1 VIFLIK
7 VKIEDLEKASP
18 IFAKAMFKDPLHIW
32 FFPNEDSRYVKL
44 TRLYRFKL
52 KMDFNN
58 LYATSNSLEGLVI
71 WKGSKKNKFQF
82 SFFDLLRG
90 VILILSIGINP
101 VIKMVKYQKWITR
114 LHKLYLKKSYCC
126 LDILV
131 IDPSF
136 QGQGF
141 SSILIK
147 PKLLDL
153 SLNNEIAFLETQN
166 KNNVNIYEH
175 FGFKLIY
182 QEKLPKTEIL
192 SYGMVKS

>member
-1 VIFLIK
+1 MIYLVK
-7 VKIEDLEKASP
+7 VNINDLEKASL
-18 IFAKAMFKDPLHIW
+18 IFANAMFKDPLHAY
-32 FFPNEDSRYVKL
+32 FFPNEDSRYIKL
-44 TRLYRFKL
+44 TRLYKFKL
-52 KMDFNN
+52 KLDFNS
-58 LYATSNSLEGLVI
+58 LYTTSNSLEGFVL

-82 SFFDLLRG
+82 SIFDLLRG

-101 VIKMVKYQKWITR
+101 VIKMVQYQKWITR

-126 LDILV
+126 LDVIV

-136 QGQGF
+136 QGKGF

-147 PKLLDL
+147 PKLLAL

-166 KNNVNIYEH
+166 KHNVEVYEH

-182 QEKLPKTEIL
+182 QEKLPKTEII
-192 SYGMVKS
+192 SYGMIKS

>member
-1 VIFLIK
+1 MIFLIK

>member
-1 VIFLIK
+1 MIK

>member
-1 VIFLIK
+1 
-7 VKIEDLEKASP
+7 
-18 IFAKAMFKDPLHIW
+18 MFKDPLHIW